1 MSWFSSR
8 AIDAMTAARKRD
20 VCRGVTS
27 GIHAFADENNT
38 GHVACLHCGQPRGS
52 ATGIVIHPP
61 IQVAPQPAPR
71 STMTMPRSQEPEV
84 VTIARELAKLKAKR
98 ERKAAEVAE
107 IDKAISEA
115 ANKLQVFAAVGDAAG
130 VE

>member
-1 MSWFSSR
+1 
-8 AIDAMTAARKRD
+8 
-20 VCRGVTS
+20 
-27 GIHAFADENNT
+27 
-38 GHVACLHCGQPRGS
+38 
-52 ATGIVIHPP
+52 
-61 IQVAPQPAPR
+61 
-71 STMTMPRSQEPEV
+71 MTMPRSQEPEV